1 MPEYE
6 HNREERMQEVI
17 NAASASKESAIKF
30 LIEAGILEPSGE
42 LAPHL
47 R

>member
-6 HNREERMQEVI
+6 HNREERMRNVI
-17 NAASASKESAIKF
+17 KKAISSKENAIKF

-42 LAPHL
+42 FASHL

>member
-1 MPEYE
+1 
-6 HNREERMQEVI
+6 
-17 NAASASKESAIKF
+17 

-47 R
+47 RWRNLFTQGVQTW